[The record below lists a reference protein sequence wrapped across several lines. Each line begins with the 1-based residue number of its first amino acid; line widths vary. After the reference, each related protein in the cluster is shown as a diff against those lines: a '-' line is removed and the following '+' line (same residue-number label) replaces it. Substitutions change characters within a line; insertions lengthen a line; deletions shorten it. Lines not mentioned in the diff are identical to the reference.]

1 MFIQIQDSI
10 FNLNNVAHITINKV
24 NRNCLEVYTNLN
36 HSNYHSFKYNT
47 NQEAKEV
54 LNKLYDT
61 ILRLRSSNH

>member
-24 NRNCLEVYTNLN
+24 NRNYLEVYTNLN
-36 HSNYHSFKYNT
+36 HNNYHSFKYNT

-54 LNKLYDT
+54 LDKLYDT
-61 ILRLRSSNH
+61 ILRLRNSNR